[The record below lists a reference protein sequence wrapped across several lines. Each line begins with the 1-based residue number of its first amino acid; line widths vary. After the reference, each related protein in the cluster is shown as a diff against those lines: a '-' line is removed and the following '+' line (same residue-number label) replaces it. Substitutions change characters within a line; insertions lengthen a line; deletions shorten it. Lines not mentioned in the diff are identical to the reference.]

1 MDQHC
6 VQIPRLFL
14 SRLPHLFHASRRES
28 RTTSRPHHRGH
39 VPLQN
44 EKCGSV
50 KWNRECAS
58 LRGHLGVRGPI
69 GSPRRFL
76 RRTHQRHPT
85 LLSCARYRLNYS
97 LYRSGGGG
105 INVSFA
111 PYLRGNGT
119 TLTSHRGTSHSSAH
133 RRRARL
139 DGDVQKAVDMGYT
152 VLHMYKVWH
161 FPESSMELYSNY
173 INKWLQM

>member
-1 MDQHC
+1 ME
-6 VQIPRLFL
+6 PRVCE
-14 SRLPHLFHASRRES
+14 SS
-28 RTTSRPHHRGH
+28 RTSWSSWPHWKPSTLFKANAPTPSNSAVACKVQVKLFP
-39 VPLQN
+39 VP
-44 EKCGSV
+44 
-50 KWNRECAS
+50 
-58 LRGHLGVRGPI
+58 
-69 GSPRRFL
+69 F
-76 RRTHQRHPT
+76 
-85 LLSCARYRLNYS
+85 
-97 LYRSGGGG
+97 GGGG

-133 RRRARL
+133 RRRSRL

-173 INKWLQM
+173 INK